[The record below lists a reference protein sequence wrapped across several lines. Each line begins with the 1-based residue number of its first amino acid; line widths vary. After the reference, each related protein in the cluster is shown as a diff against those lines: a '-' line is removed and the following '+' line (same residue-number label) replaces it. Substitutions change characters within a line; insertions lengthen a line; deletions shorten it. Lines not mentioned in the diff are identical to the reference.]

1 MNYKNASVQPGP
13 PFFGYPVLRILLTGF
28 FLILAGL
35 SLQGMAAP
43 RHGGNGMFGNTIY
56 PVKDFALGN
65 GSAQDIVG
73 VQMSPVPAPPVEITF
88 VINGGVG
95 GYVVIKTDP
104 LTGIATLP
112 LSSPIATTIPVMAEI
127 VDPVTSAVTV
137 IGTITVTFVATPGP
151 PDPSHSY
158 ITVVSS
164 PATADGVATDAVQAY
179 VADLGGNPLN
189 SGTVQFNII
198 SGTGNLVGTGT
209 ATIVKGFAVMYLN
222 STVVG
227 NVQVQAI
234 APGPLVLTANDG
246 TGNKYVTVAF
256 VVGPPDPAKSI
267 LTVITSPATA
277 DGVATDEVQVQ
288 LFDAQGRVVTAP
300 SDVTFS
306 ILSGTG
312 NLVGPAT
319 ITVTGGVGVMYL
331 NSLVVGDVQVQ
342 ALDVTSGGLIS
353 NGSGGNS
360 VTVSF
365 VVGPP
370 DPAQSYITVIQSP
383 QPADGVSTDIVQVFL
398 FDAQGRA
405 LTVPKGVVFSI
416 LGGTAS
422 FASASSV
429 TAIGGVTPAVTLVS
443 SVVGNVTVQAVTADG
458 LILVSNDG
466 TGNKYATVAF
476 VVGPPV
482 PSNPSNPTP
491 PAGGPPTGGSPGSPP
506 IDPTDPTSPGAGF
519 TYLWISY
526 DYVSA
531 DGVTADSATAYIT
544 DAQGRPLDGIP
555 VTFTFHTGGPAN
567 SGALFQP
574 GNVTTI
580 KVKTING
587 YATVPITGTVPGDVW
602 VDASFSPPDV
612 IAGSTTIA
620 HFTETPDVNNPLT
633 ALSVVVYE
641 NIADG
646 SGTTVVKAH
655 VVDKSGTIMV
665 GQEVIFAIDSGTATI
680 ITPGPWVTD
689 GNGDAFISLT
699 STKTGF
705 VLITATV
712 DGKAIIF
719 GSPAR
724 VKFVPINI
732 YVPKVF
738 TPNND
743 GTNDVLKPIL
753 VGIATF
759 HYFNVYN
766 RWGNLVYASQDP
778 TQGWDGTFRGVAQPV
793 ETYLWIAEGIDIQG
807 KKIVQKGMTSL
818 VR

>member
-1 MNYKNASVQPGP
+1 
-13 PFFGYPVLRILLTGF
+13 
-28 FLILAGL
+28 
-35 SLQGMAAP
+35 MAAP
-43 RHGGNGMFGNTIY
+43 RNGGSGMSSPPNYYIQ
-56 PVKDFALGN
+56 KDNALGN
-65 GSAQDIVG
+65 GSAQDIVV

-88 VINGGVG
+88 VINGGAG

-104 LTGIATLP
+104 VTGLAILP
-112 LSSPIATTIPVMAEI
+112 LSSPIATTIPVVAEI

-137 IGTITVTFVATPGP
+137 IGTKTVTFVATPGP
-151 PDPSHSY
+151 PDPSQSY

-179 VADLGGNPLN
+179 VADIGGNPVN
-189 SGTVQFNII
+189 TGTVTFSIL
-198 SGTGNLVGTGT
+198 SGTGTFVGT
-209 ATIVKGFAVMYLN
+209 ATVPIVKGFAVMYLN
-222 STVVG
+222 SLVVG
-227 NVQVQAI
+227 NVVVQGVANTNN
-234 APGPLVLTANDG
+234 LLLTANDG

-256 VVGPPDPAKSI
+256 VVGPVDPAKSI
-267 LTVITSPATA
+267 LTVATSPATA

-342 ALDVTSGGLIS
+342 ALDVTSGGLIG

-370 DPAQSYITVIQSP
+370 DPAKSYITVIQSP

-416 LGGTAS
+416 LSGTAG

-429 TAIGGVTPAVTLVS
+429 TAIGGVTPVVTLVS
-443 SVVGNVTVQAVTADG
+443 NVLGSVTVQAVTADG

-491 PAGGPPTGGSPGSPP
+491 PAGDPPTGGSPGSPP

-526 DYVSA
+526 DYVPA

-544 DAQGRPLDGIP
+544 DAQGRPLDGVP
-555 VTFTFHTGGPAN
+555 VIFTFHIGGPAN

-574 GNVTTI
+574 GNVLTI
-580 KVKTING
+580 TVNTKKG
-587 YATVPITGTVPGDVW
+587 YATVPITSTVPGDVW
-602 VDASFSPPDV
+602 VDASFSPPDL

-633 ALSVVVYE
+633 ELSVVVYE

-646 SGTTVVKAH
+646 TSTTVVKAH

-665 GQEVIFAIDSGTATI
+665 GQEVKFAIDSGTATI
-680 ITPGPWVTD
+680 ITPQPWVTD

-766 RWGNLVYASQDP
+766 RWGNLVYASQDA
-778 TQGWDGTFRGVAQPV
+778 TQGWDGTFKGVAQPV